1 MLTQWW
7 LLSRP
12 SLIHLVENGITVMQH
27 TTVHKH
33 KLLKPEYV
41 LDDMELHF
49 TGNHIANADDALIV
63 P

>member
-1 MLTQWW
+1 M

-12 SLIHLVENGITVMQH
+12 SLIHLVENGITVMQY
-27 TTVHKH
+27 TTVHKY

-49 TGNHIANADDALIV
+49 TRKHLGNVDSAIIV

>member
-1 MLTQWW
+1 M
-7 LLSRP
+7 P

-49 TGNHIANADDALIV
+49 TGNHIANADDSLIV

>member
-1 MLTQWW
+1 MVTQWR

-12 SLIHLVENGITVMQH
+12 SLIHSVENGITVMQYA
-27 TTVHKH
+27 TVHKY

-49 TGNHIANADDALIV
+49 KSSKST
-63 P
+63 